1 MQILLKMDSLGWK
14 NIFNFKLS
22 AAAWY
27 FRIQNC
33 ANVKPWWSDSR
44 KLQVLSRWEGS
55 QQKLQNRAQG
65 LLPHS
70 VAYQKHDQ
78 KVSCHNQT
86 RSNTRIS
93 FKCMFS
99 KRVWCPLQYKFFHMV
114 CNKPR
119 YMYITSLHAR
129 QRKGNHSRSRLFLLS
144 YIFF

>member
-1 MQILLKMDSLGWK
+1 MQILLKMDSLGWW

-33 ANVKPWWSDSR
+33 ANVKPWWSYSR

-55 QQKLQNRAQG
+55 QQKLQNGAQG

-93 FKCMFS
+93 INCMFS
-99 KRVWCPLQYKFFHMV
+99 KRVRCPLQY
-114 CNKPR
+114 N
-119 YMYITSLHAR
+119 
-129 QRKGNHSRSRLFLLS
+129 LLS
-144 YIFF
+144 YGLQQTKVHVHNIVAWYAILKERKS